1 MKIVLAG
8 INSKFIHS
16 NLAVRY
22 LKAYTRDID
31 YNCVIREFSI
41 NDRKEKITEELIGE
55 NPDIIAFSCYIW
67 NVEYITYI
75 ANLIKLINEDIEIL
89 VGGPEASYDSR
100 EFLIKNNVD
109 YVIEG
114 EGEET
119 FREFV
124 KEKLVEPKSKMVS
137 LITGLYT
144 KNGDTIY
151 YGGARQPLDMEKLI
165 FPYDYSDNLDNK
177 IIYYE
182 SSRGC
187 PFKCAY
193 CLSSTQ
199 HGVRFQDIERV
210 KKELDYFINKRVR
223 LVKFV
228 DRTFNC
234 NAEFATNVWKFLIN
248 KDTDTVFHFEIS
260 GDLLSKEQLNL
271 LSKAPKGRFQF
282 EVGVQ
287 TTNNEVLRNI
297 DRFVSF
303 ADISEKVI
311 ELEKMKNI
319 QQHLDLIAGL
329 PDEDFESFK
338 KSFNDVYSISPD
350 VIQLGF
356 LKLLKGSKMRNEAQ
370 KWGMIYSPYAPYE
383 ILKTS
388 VLSYDEIVSIKRVE
402 EIFDKYYNS
411 NKFKTILK
419 YFVTFYKT
427 PFDFYNMLGKFYYA
441 KGYYNRN
448 ISSADYYNVFIEFND
463 EVLKSDKESVNEI
476 VKYEYLLYNRKRW
489 LPEFIERYVDKKTET
504 KIKDILK
511 KQEFKNINNVH
522 IEIFK
527 IDILKFIDD
536 GTIVKGDYIMLFHES
551 GMCIRLDI

>member
-1 MKIVLAG
+1 MKIVLVG

-22 LKAYTRDID
+22 LKSYTSDID

-41 NDRKEKITEELIGE
+41 NDRKEKITEELISE
-55 NPDIIAFSCYIW
+55 NADIIAFSCYIW
-67 NVEYITYI
+67 NMEYVTSI
-75 ANLIKLINEDIEIL
+75 ANIIKLIDKNIEIL

-100 EFLIKNNVD
+100 EFLLKNTVD

-124 KEKLVEPKSKMVS
+124 RKKILKPKDKMLN
-137 LITGLYT
+137 LIPGLYT
-144 KNGDTIY
+144 KDGDIIS
-151 YGGARQPLDMEKLI
+151 YGGSRQPLDMEKLI
-165 FPYDYSDNLDNK
+165 FPYDNCDNLDNK
-177 IIYYE
+177 IVYYE
-182 SSRGC
+182 ASRGC

-199 HGVRFQDIERV
+199 HGVRFLNIERV

-234 NAEFATNVWKFLIN
+234 NHEFATDVWKFLIN

-303 ADISEKVI
+303 EDISEKVI

-319 QQHLDLIAGL
+319 KQHLDLIAGL
-329 PDEDFESFK
+329 PNEDFESLK
-338 KSFNDVYSISPD
+338 KSFNDVYSILPD

-356 LKLLKGSKMRNEAQ
+356 LKLLRGSKMRNEAQ
-370 KWGMIYSPYAPYE
+370 KWGMIYSPYPPYE

-388 VLSYDEIVSIKRVE
+388 VLSYQEIVRIKRIE

-411 NKFKTILK
+411 GKFKTILR
-419 YFVTFYKT
+419 YFVSFYET
-427 PFDFYNMLGKFYYA
+427 PFDFYDAIGKFYYS

-463 EVLKSDKESVNEI
+463 EVLKSDREIVNEI
-476 VKYEYLLYNRKRW
+476 VKYDYLLYNRKRW
-489 LPEFIERYVDKKTET
+489 IPEFLTRFVNKETET
-504 KIKDILK
+504 RIKYLLK
-511 KQEFKNINNVH
+511 KQKFENINNIH

-527 IDILKFIDD
+527 IDILRFIEN
-536 GTIVKGDYIMLFHES
+536 GTIVKEDYIMIFDDN
-551 GMCIRLDI
+551 GKCIKLNI